1 MTETSDEYE
10 TNSAWET
17 VSLTPSLKR
26 RVRECASEHG
36 WPVVQT
42 IRYFLEVGLAGE
54 GVRKSGEPSP

>member
-1 MTETSDEYE
+1 MDETTTEYE

-42 IRYFLEVGLAGE
+42 IRYFLELGLAVD
-54 GVRKSGEPSP
+54 GVRSPEGP